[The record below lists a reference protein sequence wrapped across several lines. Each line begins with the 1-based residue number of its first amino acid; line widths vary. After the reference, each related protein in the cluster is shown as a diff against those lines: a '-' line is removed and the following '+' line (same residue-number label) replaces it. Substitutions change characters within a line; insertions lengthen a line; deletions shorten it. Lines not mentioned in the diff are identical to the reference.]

1 MTELK
6 GALIGCG
13 FFAVNQMH
21 AWNDVD
27 GAEIVA
33 ICDRDPERLKIVGD
47 QFGIERR
54 YSDAEALFSDGGFDF
69 VDIATTVQSHRP
81 LVEMAVRHKVAAICQ
96 KPFAKTLADAK
107 AMVAACRDAGVTL
120 MIHENFR
127 WQTPIQAVRK
137 ALDENAI
144 GTPFWGRFTF
154 RSGYDVFS
162 GQPYLAEQ
170 DRFIIEDLGIH
181 TLDIAR
187 YILGDVLSV
196 TARTKRVNPR
206 IKGEDV
212 ATILLDH
219 ESGVTSIVDVSYA
232 TKLSKEPFPETL
244 IELDGTEGT
253 IRLTQGYQL
262 EIANVHGTRSFDVS
276 PKLLPWASR
285 PWHNIQESVYAI
297 QQHWIDQLRHG
308 REHSTSGADNLK
320 TFALV
325 EAAYDSAARREP
337 VDIGAMFQ

>member
-21 AWNDVD
+21 AWNDVE
-27 GAEIVA
+27 GAGIVA

-47 QFGIERR
+47 QFGIKRR
-54 YSDAEALFSDGGFDF
+54 YSDAEALFADGGFDF

-81 LVEMAVRHKVAAICQ
+81 LVEMAARHKVAAICQ
-96 KPFAKTLADAK
+96 KPFARTLADAK
-107 AMVAACRDAGVTL
+107 AMVAACRYAGVPL

-244 IELDGTEGT
+244 IELDGTEGS

-262 EIANVHGTRSFDVS
+262 EITNAHGTRSSDVS

-297 QQHWIDQLRHG
+297 QQHWIDQLKQG

-325 EAAYDSAARREP
+325 EAAYDSAAKREP
-337 VDIGAMFQ
+337 VDIGAMLR